1 MNYYIV
7 TSEVFDTLDKE
18 NITFMRKSI
27 DRTQRIIATTDTV
40 SDRVRKFNNINTC
53 SNYTFTNHS
62 SWVGDGT
69 GIEVEELEENTYIS
83 EIDDQRTHKR

>member
-7 TSEVFDTLDKE
+7 TSEVFDTLNKE

-69 GIEVEELEENTYIS
+69 GIEVDELEENTYIS
-83 EIDDQRTHKR
+83 EIDD

>member
-7 TSEVFDTLDKE
+7 TSEVFDTLNKE

-27 DRTQRIIATTDTV
+27 DNTQRIIATTDTI

-53 SNYTFTNHS
+53 STYTFTNHS

-69 GIEVEELEENTYIS
+69 GIEVEELEENSYIS
-83 EIDDQRTHKR
+83 ELDD

>member
-7 TSEVFDTLDKE
+7 TSEVFNTLNKE
-18 NITFMRKSI
+18 NITFMRKSL
-27 DRTQRIIATTDTV
+27 DDTQKIIATTDTV

-69 GIEVEELEENTYIS
+69 GIEVEELEENSYIS
-83 EIDDQRTHKR
+83 ELDD

>member
-7 TSEVFDTLDKE
+7 TSEVFDTLNKE
-18 NITFMRKSI
+18 NITFMRKSL
-27 DRTQRIIATTDTV
+27 DNTQRIIATTDTV

-53 SNYTFTNHS
+53 STYTFTNHS

-83 EIDDQRTHKR
+83 ELDD

>member
-7 TSEVFDTLDKE
+7 TSEVFDTLNKE
-18 NITFMRKSI
+18 NITFMRKSL
-27 DRTQRIIATTDTV
+27 DDTQRIIVTTDTV

-53 SNYTFTNHS
+53 STYTFTNHS

-69 GIEVEELEENTYIS
+69 GIEVEELEDNTYIS
-83 EIDDQRTHKR
+83 EIDD

>member
-7 TSEVFDTLDKE
+7 TSEVFDTLNKE
-18 NITFMRKSI
+18 NITFMRKSL
-27 DRTQRIIATTDTV
+27 DDTQKIIATTDTV

-53 SNYTFTNHS
+53 STYTFTNHS

-69 GIEVEELEENTYIS
+69 GIEVEELEDGGYIS
-83 EIDDQRTHKR
+83 EIDD

>member
-7 TSEVFDTLDKE
+7 TSEVFDTLNKE
-18 NITFMRKSI
+18 NITFMRKSL
-27 DRTQRIIATTDTV
+27 DDTQRIIVTTDTV
-40 SDRVRKFNNINTC
+40 DDRVRKFNTIETC

-83 EIDDQRTHKR
+83 ELDD

>member
-7 TSEVFDTLDKE
+7 TSEVFDTLNKE
-18 NITFMRKSI
+18 NIAFMRKSL
-27 DRTQRIIATTDTV
+27 DDTQRIIATTDTV

-53 SNYTFTNHS
+53 STYTFTNHS

-69 GIEVEELEENTYIS
+69 GIEVEELEENSYIS
-83 EIDDQRTHKR
+83 GLDD

>member
-7 TSEVFDTLDKE
+7 TSEVFDTLNKE

-27 DRTQRIIATTDTV
+27 DDTERLIATTDLIN
-40 SDRVRKFNNINTC
+40 DRVSVFQDINTC

-62 SWVGDGT
+62 DWVGDGT

-83 EIDDQRTHKR
+83 ELDD

>member
-1 MNYYIV
+1 MNYYII
-7 TSEVFDTLDKE
+7 TSEVFDTLNKE
-18 NITFMRKSI
+18 NITFMRKSL
-27 DRTQRIIATTDTV
+27 DDTQRIIATTDTV

-69 GIEVEELEENTYIS
+69 GIEVEELEENSYIS
-83 EIDDQRTHKR
+83 ELDD

>member
-7 TSEVFDTLDKE
+7 TSEVFDTLNKE
-18 NITFMRKSI
+18 NITFMRKSL
-27 DRTQRIIATTDTV
+27 DDTQIIIATTDTV

-69 GIEVEELEENTYIS
+69 GIEVEELEENSYIS
-83 EIDDQRTHKR
+83 ELDD

>member
-7 TSEVFDTLDKE
+7 TSEVFDTLNKE
-18 NITFMRKSI
+18 NITFMRKSL
-27 DRTQRIIATTDTV
+27 DDTQRIIVTTDTV

-53 SNYTFTNHS
+53 STYTFTNHS

-69 GIEVEELEENTYIS
+69 GIEVEELEENSYIS
-83 EIDDQRTHKR
+83 ELDD

>member
-7 TSEVFDTLDKE
+7 TSEVFNTLNKE
-18 NITFMRKSI
+18 NIAFMRKSL
-27 DRTQRIIATTDTV
+27 DDAQRIIATTDTV

-53 SNYTFTNHS
+53 STYTFTNHS

-83 EIDDQRTHKR
+83 ELDD

>member
-7 TSEVFDTLDKE
+7 TSEVFNTLNKE

-27 DRTQRIIATTDTV
+27 DDTQRIIATTDTV

-69 GIEVEELEENTYIS
+69 GIEVEELEDNTYIS
-83 EIDDQRTHKR
+83 ELDD

>member
-7 TSEVFDTLDKE
+7 TQEVFDTLNKE

-27 DRTQRIIATTDTV
+27 DDAERLIATTDVV
-40 SDRVRKFNNINTC
+40 SDRIRAFQTVTTC

-62 SWVGDGT
+62 NWVGDGT
-69 GIEVEELEENTYIS
+69 VSY
-83 EIDDQRTHKR
+83 THLTLPTKA

>member
-7 TSEVFDTLDKE
+7 TSEVFDTLNKE
-18 NITFMRKSI
+18 NIAFMRKSL
-27 DRTQRIIATTDTV
+27 DDTQRIIATTDTV

-53 SNYTFTNHS
+53 STYTFTNHS

-69 GIEVEELEENTYIS
+69 GIEVEELEENSYIS
-83 EIDDQRTHKR
+83 ELDD

>member
-7 TSEVFDTLDKE
+7 TKEVFETLNKE
-18 NITFMRKSI
+18 NITFMRKSL
-27 DRTQRIIATTDTV
+27 DDTQRVIVTTDTV
-40 SDRVRKFNNINTC
+40 SDCVRKFNNINTC

-69 GIEVEELEENTYIS
+69 GVEVEELEENSYIS
-83 EIDDQRTHKR
+83 ELDD

>member
-7 TSEVFDTLDKE
+7 TSEVFNTLNKE

-27 DRTQRIIATTDTV
+27 DDTQRIIATTDTV

-53 SNYTFTNHS
+53 STYTFTNSS

-69 GIEVEELEENTYIS
+69 GIEVEELEENSYIS
-83 EIDDQRTHKR
+83 ELDD

>member
-7 TSEVFDTLDKE
+7 TSEVFDTLNKE

-27 DRTQRIIATTDTV
+27 DNTQRIIATTDTV
-40 SDRVRKFNNINTC
+40 DDRVRKFNNINTC
-53 SNYTFTNHS
+53 STYTFTNHS

-83 EIDDQRTHKR
+83 ELDD

>member
-7 TSEVFDTLDKE
+7 TSEVFDTLNKE

-27 DRTQRIIATTDTV
+27 DDTKRLIATTDLIN
-40 SDRVRKFNNINTC
+40 DRVSVFQDINAC
-53 SNYTFTNHS
+53 SSYTFTNHS
-62 SWVGDGT
+62 DWVGDGT

-83 EIDDQRTHKR
+83 ELDD

>member
-7 TSEVFDTLDKE
+7 TSEVFDTLNKE
-18 NITFMRKSI
+18 NITFMRKSV
-27 DRTQRIIATTDTV
+27 DDTQRIIATTDTI

-53 SNYTFTNHS
+53 STYTFTNHS

-69 GIEVEELEENTYIS
+69 GIEVEELEENSYIS
-83 EIDDQRTHKR
+83 ELDD

>member
-7 TSEVFDTLDKE
+7 TSEVFDTLNKE

-27 DRTQRIIATTDTV
+27 DNTQRIIATTDTI

-53 SNYTFTNHS
+53 STYTFTNHS

-69 GIEVEELEENTYIS
+69 GIS
-83 EIDDQRTHKR
+83 

>member
-7 TSEVFDTLDKE
+7 TSEVFDTLNKE

-27 DRTQRIIATTDTV
+27 DNTKRLIATTDLIN
-40 SDRVRKFNNINTC
+40 DRVSVFQDINTC
-53 SNYTFTNHS
+53 SSYTFTNHS
-62 SWVGDGT
+62 NWVGDGT

-83 EIDDQRTHKR
+83 ELDD

>member
-7 TSEVFDTLDKE
+7 TSEVFNTLNKE
-18 NITFMRKSI
+18 NIEFMRKSL
-27 DRTQRIIATTDTV
+27 DDTQRIIATTDTV

-69 GIEVEELEENTYIS
+69 GIEVEELEENSYIS
-83 EIDDQRTHKR
+83 ELDD